1 MLLYYQLKL
10 RPSREYRR
18 LAQGIGLRLSRDDIQ
33 SVVQKTTVTS
43 MAELESAKALP
54 GPNRYF
60 REPTCS
66 FASSRCNS
74 MSCTGECVRVNKIW
88 EFASG

>member
-10 RPSREYRR
+10 QPSREYRR

-60 REPTCS
+60 R
-66 FASSRCNS
+66 
-74 MSCTGECVRVNKIW
+74 
-88 EFASG
+88 